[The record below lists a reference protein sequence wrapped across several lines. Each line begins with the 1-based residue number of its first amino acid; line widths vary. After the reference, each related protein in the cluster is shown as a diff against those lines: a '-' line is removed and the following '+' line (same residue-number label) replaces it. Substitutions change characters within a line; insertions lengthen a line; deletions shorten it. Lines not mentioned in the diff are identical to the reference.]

1 LGLAY
6 DVKGDGRSLLRANAG
21 LFYARIPGLN
31 LASSRSTDG
40 SRGQTIFRNSSAS
53 PFLGPPPA
61 YGDLL
66 PTPPGGPFQPGVFVF
81 DKDFQNPR
89 TFSATIGFE
98 QELVQS
104 LVGSLSFTHARTDH
118 LTRFF
123 NANDPV
129 FGDVPGQGPW
139 STGLAGGNGI
149 GALTVVQSTAKSRY
163 NGITAELRRG
173 TGSKLQFQLNY
184 TLAFDKAD
192 DDNER
197 DPFTFRYARADSL
210 EKEYNWSD
218 RDQRHRVNAWV
229 LAILPGD
236 IYFNNRLSAYSAQPT
251 SESCIANQPS
261 GQRAIPGDPANDRIC
276 DDGHVLQRNTIRR
289 DNAYFS
295 WDIRLSKPFNL
306 GRQGTLEAIFE
317 AFNVTN
323 NDNFKDPSS
332 GGTFLNFDGT
342 IRSGLGE
349 PRQFQAGV
357 RYIF

>member
-1 LGLAY
+1 
-6 DVKGDGRSLLRANAG
+6 V
-21 LFYARIPGLN
+21 
-31 LASSRSTDG
+31 
-40 SRGQTIFRNSSAS
+40 
-53 PFLGPPPA
+53 
-61 YGDLL
+61 
-66 PTPPGGPFQPGVFVF
+66 
-81 DKDFQNPR
+81 
-89 TFSATIGFE
+89 
-98 QELVQS
+98 
-104 LVGSLSFTHARTDH
+104 
-118 LTRFF
+118 
-123 NANDPV
+123 
-129 FGDVPGQGPW
+129 
-139 STGLAGGNGI
+139 
-149 GALTVVQSTAKSRY
+149 LTVVQSTAKSRY

-236 IYFNNRLSAYSAQPT
+236 IYLNNRVSAYSAQPA
-251 SESCIANQPS
+251 SESCIGNAPS
-261 GQRAIPGDPANDRIC
+261 GQRAIPGDPTNDRIC